1 MADSTSAEMHD
12 KPPVSPEDTNNHNE
26 TNIIKDEKISVKWLQ
41 SDSIF
46 SDRLD
51 FEFNLNQRFIRAAA
65 IEYNQCSHPKFSEDL
80 IPAPAP
86 FSGNSRQGEH

>member
-26 TNIIKDEKISVKWLQ
+26 TDIIKDEKISVKWLQ

-51 FEFNLNQRFIRAAA
+51 FEFNLN
-65 IEYNQCSHPKFSEDL
+65 
-80 IPAPAP
+80 
-86 FSGNSRQGEH
+86 